1 MEIIINPELLRLLA
15 PFHTRPGARR
25 ALRAEFAAQAGLPL
39 PPDYLAL
46 MAHTNG
52 GFGRPGGQ
60 GLWLR
65 LDRLE
70 DVLPSTR
77 GQGAPGGLLLIGGT
91 RLGDALAIDARD
103 QAGPPQVVTVS
114 LGWWAKWEVLDAL
127 GPSLEAALGALE
139 HMGQA
144 EHPWSPLVRPL
155 GGPRPAI
162 GFVPTP
168 QPVVEAMLAAAQLQ
182 RGETVYDLGCGD
194 GRIVITAARKFGARG
209 LGFDLD
215 FELIQAAR
223 AGAAAAGVRHLATF
237 QRADIFA
244 LDLSP
249 ADVVTLYLLRDIN
262 ARLLPQLRRLRPG
275 ARVASYEFGLP
286 GCTPARTQLVDYAPG
301 AQGRVLVWEAPL

>member
-1 MEIIINPELLRLLA
+1 MISPELLRLLQG
-15 PFHTRPGARR
+15 FHTRPGARP
-25 ALRAEFAAQAGLPL
+25 ALRAEFAAGAGLPL

-46 MAHTNG
+46 MAFANG
-52 GFGRPGGQ
+52 GYGTAGEH

-65 LDRLE
+65 LDPLE
-70 DVLPSTR
+70 DVLAMTR
-77 GQGAPGGLLLIGGT
+77 GQGAPPGLLLIGGT
-91 RLGDALAIDARD
+91 RLGDALAIDAR
-103 QAGPPQVVTVS
+103 ASASPPQVVTVS
-114 LGWWAKWEVLDAL
+114 LGWWARFEALDVL
-127 GPSLEAALGALE
+127 GPSLEAALAALE
-139 HMGQA
+139 HMGLS

-155 GGPRPAI
+155 GGKRPDI

-168 QPVVEAMLAAAQLQ
+168 QPVVEAMLAAAQVQ

-209 LGFDLD
+209 VGFDLD

-237 QRADIFA
+237 QRADIFS

-262 ARLLPQLRRLRPG
+262 ARLLPQLRQLRPG

-286 GCTPARTQLVDYAPG
+286 GITPARTELVAYAPG
-301 AQGRVLVWEAPL
+301 VQGRVLVWEAPF